1 MSITSGQFFTYIL
14 LGITPT
20 ALGRAVDHD
29 PADAAA
35 WSTAL
40 TQDILNGVS
49 VEGSAIVTEY
59 QNLLST
65 YPQIY
70 TALLMTIYVPDGSGG
85 YAPVPLAKIVKD
97 QINSLGL
104 TPNFL
109 DVPWSN
115 PPHPSGQD
123 VTNLINLLTPYD
135 ET

>member
-1 MSITSGQFFTYIL
+1 MPITSGQFFTYIL

-29 PADAAA
+29 PANAAA

-40 TQDILNGVS
+40 SQDIQSGVS
-49 VEGSAIVTEY
+49 VEDPLIVTEY
-59 QNLLST
+59 QNLLAT

-70 TALLMTIYVPDGSGG
+70 TALLTTIYVPDGVGG
-85 YAPVPLAKIVKD
+85 YAPVPLAKVMKD

-104 TPNFL
+104 TLNFL
-109 DVPWSN
+109 NAPWSN
-115 PPHPSGQD
+115 PPHPSGAN
-123 VTNLINLLTPYD
+123 VATLTAVLSAYD